1 MNRKLFSIGFI
12 CLIALF
18 FIPYFAH
25 ALTTMSGGP
34 WLWMIAPTEP
44 DQSGTASIDIDSLAV
59 ASGGAVTESDVAANG
74 VIEGDKVGNYAWTL
88 GRLVALSNNNINE
101 CLNRIGLT
109 TGNIKDHSCYAL
121 FTLRCETAWNDITMQ
136 FYGNGDDG
144 SFTDAI
150 KVWLNGKVVLV
161 NRFPDRF
168 LNEFKVDF
176 VAGDNLLMIK
186 MSELGHD
193 GMGMDVFISS
203 RPQPT
208 QQVQRTIVKLVY
220 FRASDTALRP
230 DADAEIDALIKKVQR
245 FYADEMERHGFGRKT
260 FQFETDASGNAVVH
274 HVVGKSTAAYYQNNL
289 FPWEGGSQ
297 QAFDFTYKRIIN
309 VNMIAGITESVCGRG
324 HGNGVYG
331 WADIYCWSWSVI
343 AHELGHAFGLH
354 HDFRGPAY
362 IMSYSGW
369 QDGLSKCAAELL
381 NMNPAFRTDQT
392 AFNKNQGATIKMLPP
407 SLAAPPNAIRLRFE
421 VTDPD
426 GIHQAQLLTPTTI
439 TSSAAYGFPELLSC
453 KVLNG
458 STNTTV
464 EFVTTDLAPN
474 NKSVSLMAIDVHGN
488 FTWSLEKFPIDVISL
503 LPPPQTVSIS
513 DAALALAV
521 RQALNLSS
529 SQTLTTHAM
538 LDLKSLIVENSRIT
552 DLTGLEYA
560 HNLRALNLNV
570 NNISEVSL
578 LKDMTKLTILN
589 LWGSNISDVSPL
601 AGMTILRHL
610 NLGNNNISDVS
621 PLVALNIRHLNLSGN
636 PLSYDSINT
645 HIPAM
650 QAKGVEVSFDNVAH
664 PALYKVSGNNQ
675 EGFAGSVLSSPFVV
689 EAQSENGEPMEGIS
703 ITFTVES
710 GNGQLTSSTAT
721 TDADGRAQT
730 KLMLGW
736 TPGWNTVRVR
746 GEGIVSWATFSAIGM
761 EPETQIAVDVNRN
774 GIVDVEDL
782 VIVAASLGTTPPK
795 DVIPNPDVNG
805 DGVVNSDDLALVM
818 AALETIAAAPAA
830 VLTAENLQRWIDEA
844 KQLTNKD
851 AIYFKGIKAL
861 EQLLDTLL
869 PKKTA
874 LLANY
879 PNPFNPE
886 TWIPYHLAKPA
897 VVTLRIYAVNGTLIR
912 TLALGHKPAGMYEH
926 RNRAVHWDGRNAQG
940 ERVASGIYYYT
951 LTAGDFTSTR
961 KMLIQK

>member
-1 MNRKLFSIGFI
+1 MNRKLISIGI
-12 CLIALF
+12 AWLIALF
-18 FIPYFAH
+18 FIPNFVH
-25 ALTTMSGGP
+25 ALTSMSSGP

-44 DQSGTASIDIDSLAV
+44 DQGGAASIDIDSIAL
-59 ASGGAVTESDVAANG
+59 ASGGAVTESDVAAYG
-74 VIEGDKVGNYAWTL
+74 AKEGDKVGNYAWTL
-88 GRLVALSNNNINE
+88 GRLVSRLNNNVNE
-101 CLNRIGLT
+101 CLNQIGLT

-136 FYGNGDDG
+136 FYGHSDDG
-144 SFTDAI
+144 RFTDAI
-150 KVWLNGKVVLV
+150 KVWLNGKVVHV

-168 LNEFKVDF
+168 LNEFQVDF
-176 VAGDNLLMIK
+176 VAGDNLLMVK

-193 GMGMDVFISS
+193 GMSMDVYISS

-208 QQVQRTIVKLVY
+208 QQVQRPIVRLVY
-220 FRASDTALRP
+220 FRASDTVLRP
-230 DADAEIDALIKKVQR
+230 DADAEIDALIKKAQR

-274 HVVGKSTAAYYQNNL
+274 HVVGKSTAAYYQKNL
-289 FPWEGGSQ
+289 FPWNGSQ
-297 QAFDFTYKRIIN
+297 EAFDLTFKRIIN
-309 VNMIAGITESVCGRG
+309 VYMIAGIKKSVCGRG
-324 HGNGVYG
+324 HGNGVSG

-381 NMNPAFRTDQT
+381 NMSPAFRTDQT
-392 AFNKNQGATIKMLPP
+392 VFKNQGATIKMLPP

-421 VTDPD
+421 VTDPN
-426 GIHQAQLLTPTTI
+426 GIYQAQLLTPTTD

-458 STNTTV
+458 STNAKV
-464 EFVTTDLAPN
+464 EFVTDLAPN
-474 NKSVSLMAIDVHGN
+474 NMSVSLMVIDVHGN
-488 FTWSLEKFPIDVISL
+488 FAWHFEKFPIDVISL
-503 LPPPQTVSIS
+503 LPPPKAVSIS
-513 DAALALAV
+513 DATLALAV

-538 LDLKSLIVENSRIT
+538 LDLTSLIVENSRIT
-552 DLTGLEYA
+552 DLTGLEHAY
-560 HNLRALNLNV
+560 NLRALNLNV
-570 NNISEVSL
+570 NNISDVSL
-578 LKDMTKLTILN
+578 LTDMTKLKILN

-601 AGMTILRHL
+601 AGMTILSHL

-621 PLVALNIRHLNLSGN
+621 PLVALNIRHLTLSGN

-650 QAKGVEVSFDNVAH
+650 QAKGVEVAYENVAY

-675 EGFAGSVLSSPFVV
+675 KGFAGSVLSSPFVV

-703 ITFTVES
+703 ITFTVKS
-710 GNGQLTSSTAT
+710 GNGQLISPTAI

-746 GEGIVSWATFSAIGM
+746 GGGIVSWATFSAIGM

-782 VIVAASLGTTPPK
+782 VLVAATIGTTPP
-795 DVIPNPDVNG
+795 VGTIPNTDVNG

-818 AALETIAAAPAA
+818 AALETSAAAPAA

-844 KQLTNKD
+844 KQLINKD
-851 AIYFKGIKAL
+851 EIFLKGIAVL
-861 EQLLDTLL
+861 EQLLSTLL
-869 PKKTA
+869 PNKTV

-886 TWIPYHLAKPA
+886 TWIPYHLAKSA
-897 VVTLRIYAVNGTLIR
+897 EVTVRIYAVNGTLIR
-912 TLALGHKPAGMYEH
+912 ALALGHKPAGIYEH
-926 RNRAVHWDGRNAQG
+926 RNRAAHWDGRNAQG
-940 ERVASGIYYYT
+940 ERVASGIYFYT
-951 LTAGDFTSTR
+951 LTANDFTSTR
-961 KMLIQK
+961 KMLIRK